1 MGALNKVILLG
12 ELTRDPEL
20 RTTNGGTSV
29 CMFGLVMDRHYTSGN
44 DNRVETTFV
53 DVTVY
58 GRTAEAVAQYMRKG
72 STILVEG
79 RLHLDQWDT
88 KDEPPQK
95 RSKLIVIGE
104 NIKFVGG
111 GDAERQKEGGGR
123 W

>member
-29 CMFGLVMDRHYTSGN
+29 GMFGLAMERRYTSGEEQ
-44 DNRVETTFV
+44 RHETTFV

-79 RLHLDQWDT
+79 RLHLDQWTT